1 MEKEAVIIGGS
12 SGIGLNLALELGK
25 KNYNINLIS
34 RNIQNLKNAKI
45 FLEKNIKTK
54 VYIKKSDLSNIEET
68 NKLINFFKS
77 TKKKYSFLIYC
88 CGDGYY
94 GNPIKSLNKKNL
106 KILNLNINNFV
117 SVVYYFCNHMLK
129 HRIDSYICPIGSLG
143 GFVPN
148 PKLLLYGSSKKFI
161 ETFTLSLGEYL
172 NTSNISVSLIAPG
185 QTKTKFLKEIRLK
198 NLNNDFLTPNEVAK
212 ESIGKILN
220 KKRVII
226 PGVYNK
232 LRYILSKVLPNFLI
246 HKIYKLKK

>member
-1 MEKEAVIIGGS
+1 
-12 SGIGLNLALELGK
+12 
-25 KNYNINLIS
+25 
-34 RNIQNLKNAKI
+34 
-45 FLEKNIKTK
+45 
-54 VYIKKSDLSNIEET
+54 
-68 NKLINFFKS
+68 
-77 TKKKYSFLIYC
+77 
-88 CGDGYY
+88 
-94 GNPIKSLNKKNL
+94 
-106 KILNLNINNFV
+106 
-117 SVVYYFCNHMLK
+117 MLK

-232 LRYILSKVLPNFLI
+232 LRYILFKVLPNFLI